1 MGIKRIV
8 DTGFWTDDKI
18 LDTFSPE
25 DKLFFLY
32 LMTNPHTTQLG
43 IYQLNLKYI
52 SLELGYTV
60 DTCKIL
66 IDRFQN
72 KYGMIMYSYDTKEIA
87 IKNYLK
93 YSIVKGG
100 KPVEDLLEK
109 EIKQVKDKRLLTYV
123 YDNLIDYENLNATVV
138 KILSSLN
145 KNEIKNDNDN
155 DNDVSY
161 NESSNES
168 YNESCKEIIDY
179 LNQKVGTKFKHTTAE
194 TKKHINGRID
204 DGYTLDDFK
213 TVIDKKYAEWYGT
226 EMQQYLRPSTLFSP
240 TNFENYLNAVI
251 IPKKPKQQ
259 NVRNVGPVPDWFKN
273 EKEEQYEKLSA
284 EEAAKVQAE
293 INRMLGRE

>member
-1 MGIKRIV
+1 MGVMKVAVIRVNKTRDYTVMSNTHFKEKEMSLKAKGLLSMMLSLPDDWDYSIKGLTTLSSDGEASIRVALKELERFKYLRREAIREK
-8 DTGFWTDDKI
+8 GKI
-18 LDTFSPE
+18 IDWQYHIYEKPYVENQQLAKPQQE
-25 DKLFFLY
+25 EPQVEKPVVEK
-32 LMTNPHTTQLG
+32 PHVVNHA
-43 IYQLNLKYI
+43 QLNTNQSITNQSNIKE
-52 SLELGYTV
+52 SNTNEL
-60 DTCKIL
+60 
-66 IDRFQN
+66 
-72 KYGMIMYSYDTKEIA
+72 A
-87 IKNYLK
+87 
-93 YSIVKGG
+93 
-100 KPVEDLLEK
+100 
-109 EIKQVKDKRLLTYV
+109 
-123 YDNLIDYENLNATVV
+123 
-138 KILSSLN
+138 
-145 KNEIKNDNDN
+145 
-155 DNDVSY
+155 
-161 NESSNES
+161 
-168 YNESCKEIIDY
+168 KEIIDY